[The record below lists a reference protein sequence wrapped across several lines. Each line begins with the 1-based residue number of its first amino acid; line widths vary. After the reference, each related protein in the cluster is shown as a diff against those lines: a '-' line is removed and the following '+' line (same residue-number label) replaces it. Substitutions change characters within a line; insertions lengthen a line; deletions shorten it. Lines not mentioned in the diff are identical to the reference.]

1 MDLTPDTDAAVAQ
14 YRSLLDVAESI
25 SLNRDLPALFED
37 LAQRLRGVVL
47 FDYLNLVLH
56 VPERNTMRLRVLTST
71 RPTDPSFL
79 ETPVDETPS
88 GLVWQ
93 TQQPLV
99 IHDIDQ
105 ETRYPKIMQLLRE
118 HGVRSCCVLPL
129 TTAQRRLGAMGLGG
143 AEPSAFDRA
152 DLEFLVQVARQVA
165 VAVENVLNYEA
176 AQCYQGELARQRDRL
191 QVVLDVTNA
200 MVANLDLR
208 ELFQAVSESLRRL
221 IRHEYASLVLYD
233 PAKGQLRLEAL
244 DFPGGKSQIH
254 EVQLASLED
263 SPAADAMRTRQP
275 LLLNRIDVERF
286 PSDIVRRL
294 LDEGLQSAV
303 CVPLVRGD
311 RALGT
316 LNVASMRDAAFAPHD
331 VELLTQIGNEL
342 AIAVENALAFR
353 QIEELKDKLAEE
365 KLYLEDEIRT
375 EYDFEEIVGESQS
388 LKRALRD
395 VETVA
400 PTDSTV
406 LIQGESGT
414 GKELIARAIHNLSA
428 RRERTLVKVNCAAI
442 PTGLIES
449 ELFGHEKGAFTGAIS
464 QKIGRFELADKGT
477 LFLDEIGDIPLEL
490 QPKLLR
496 VLQER
501 EFQRL
506 GSSETIRVDVRLVA
520 ATNADLLERVR
531 QGRFREDLYYRLS
544 VVPIHLPPLRAR
556 VGDVVA
562 LTHHFVRKICRLED
576 LPLPQISREAFGRL
590 TAYSWPGN
598 VRELENTVERAI
610 VLSGERATLYPSD
623 FPLEGYGL
631 RPVAGRAS
639 ANVVQV
645 PDDGLDFEQTVGQIA
660 RGILEQA
667 LRKTNGNKKMAADLL
682 RLKRTT
688 LAAKLRSLETSDPE
702 LAAMAPDFVHCA

>member
-1 MDLTPDTDAAVAQ
+1 LDLTPDTDAAVAQ

-501 EFQRL
+501 EFERL
-506 GSSETIRVDVRLVA
+506 GSTRTVKVDIRLVT
-520 ATNADLLERVR
+520 ATNRDLSQMIANRE
-531 QGRFREDLYYRLS
+531 FREDLFYRLN
-544 VVPIHLPPLRAR
+544 VFPIPLPPLRERREDIPLLVRYFTQKYAR
-556 VGDVVA
+556 RMNRPIETIPSEAMEA
-562 LTHHFVRKICRLED
+562 LTNWN
-576 LPLPQISREAFGRL
+576 
-590 TAYSWPGN
+590 WPGN
-598 VRELENTVERAI
+598 VRELENLMERAVI
-610 VLSGERATLYPSD
+610 LTRGSVLHVPLAELRNGGETAAPAMTGALSTL
-623 FPLEGYGL
+623 EEAEREHVL
-631 RPVAGRAS
+631 R
-639 ANVVQV
+639 
-645 PDDGLDFEQTVGQIA
+645 
-660 RGILEQA
+660 A
-667 LRKTNGNKKMAADLL
+667 LRESKWVVGGPAGAAARLG
-682 RLKRTT
+682 LKRTT
-688 LAAKLRSLETSDPE
+688 LQSRMQKLGITRGG
-702 LAAMAPDFVHCA
+702 

>member
-1 MDLTPDTDAAVAQ
+1 MKLDLTPDTDAAVGQ
-14 YRSLLDVAESI
+14 YRALLDVAESI
-25 SLNRDLPALFED
+25 SRNRDLPALFED
-37 LAQRLRGVVL
+37 LAQRLHGVVR

-71 RPTDPSFL
+71 RPADSSFW
-79 ETPVDETPS
+79 ETPVDESPS

-93 TQQPLV
+93 TQRLLV
-99 IHDIDQ
+99 IHDIER
-105 ETRYPKIMQLLRE
+105 ETRYPKVMELLRE

-129 TTAQRRLGAMGLGG
+129 TTAQRRLGAMGIGG
-143 AEPSAFDRA
+143 AEPSSFDHA
-152 DLEFLVQVARQVA
+152 DLEFLGQVARQVA

-191 QVVLDVTNA
+191 QVVLDITNA

-208 ELFQAVSESLRRL
+208 ELFRAVSELLRRL
-221 IRHEYASLVLYD
+221 IRHEYASLVLVD

-244 DFPGGKSQIH
+244 DFPGGNSQIH
-254 EVQLASLED
+254 EVQLPSLED
-263 SPAADAMRTRQP
+263 SPAASALRARQP
-275 LLLNRIDVERF
+275 LLWNRADAERF
-286 PSDIVRRL
+286 PSEIVRRL
-294 LDEGLQSAV
+294 LAEGLQSAV
-303 CVPLVRGD
+303 CIPLLRGD

-316 LNVASMRDAAFAPHD
+316 LNVASMREAAFAPQD

-388 LKRALRD
+388 WTRVLRD

-414 GKELIARAIHNLSA
+414 GKELIARAIHNLSG
-428 RRERTLVKVNCAAI
+428 RRERTFVKVNCAAI

-501 EFQRL
+501 EFERL
-506 GSSETIRVDVRLVA
+506 GSTRTVKVNIRLVT
-520 ATNADLLERVR
+520 ATNRDLGQMIASRE
-531 QGRFREDLYYRLS
+531 FREDLFYRLN
-544 VVPIHLPPLRAR
+544 VFPIPLPPLRERREDIPLLVRYFTQKYAR
-556 VGDVVA
+556 RMNRPIDTIPTEAMEA
-562 LTHHFVRKICRLED
+562 L
-576 LPLPQISREAFGRL
+576 ANWN
-590 TAYSWPGN
+590 WPGN
-598 VRELENTVERAI
+598 VRELENLIERAVI
-610 VLSGERATLYPSD
+610 LTRGSVLHVPLAELRNGGEAAPGPAMTGALTTL
-623 FPLEGYGL
+623 EEAEREHIL
-631 RPVAGRAS
+631 R
-639 ANVVQV
+639 
-645 PDDGLDFEQTVGQIA
+645 
-660 RGILEQA
+660 A
-667 LRKTNGNKKMAADLL
+667 LRESKWVVGGPAGAAARLG
-682 RLKRTT
+682 LKRTT
-688 LAAKLRSLETSDPE
+688 LQSRMQKLGIARGRE
-702 LAAMAPDFVHCA
+702 L

>member
-414 GKELIARAIHNLSA
+414 GKELIARAI
-428 RRERTLVKVNCAAI
+428 
-442 PTGLIES
+442 
-449 ELFGHEKGAFTGAIS
+449 
-464 QKIGRFELADKGT
+464 QIGRAH
-477 LFLDEIGDIPLEL
+477 
-490 QPKLLR
+490 
-496 VLQER
+496 V
-501 EFQRL
+501 
-506 GSSETIRVDVRLVA
+506 
-520 ATNADLLERVR
+520 
-531 QGRFREDLYYRLS
+531 
-544 VVPIHLPPLRAR
+544 
-556 VGDVVA
+556 
-562 LTHHFVRKICRLED
+562 
-576 LPLPQISREAFGRL
+576 
-590 TAYSWPGN
+590 
-598 VRELENTVERAI
+598 
-610 VLSGERATLYPSD
+610 
-623 FPLEGYGL
+623 
-631 RPVAGRAS
+631 
-639 ANVVQV
+639 
-645 PDDGLDFEQTVGQIA
+645 
-660 RGILEQA
+660 
-667 LRKTNGNKKMAADLL
+667 
-682 RLKRTT
+682 
-688 LAAKLRSLETSDPE
+688 
-702 LAAMAPDFVHCA
+702 

>member
-1 MDLTPDTDAAVAQ
+1 LDLPPAAEDAVDR
-14 YRSLLDVAESI
+14 YRALLDVSESI
-25 SLNRDLPALFED
+25 ALNRDLPALFED
-37 LAQRLRGVVL
+37 LAQRLHGVVT

-56 VPERNTMRLRVLTST
+56 VPERNTMRLRVIAST
-71 RPTDPSFL
+71 RPADSSFW

-99 IHDIDQ
+99 ICDIDS

-129 TTAQRRLGAMGLGG
+129 TTAQRRLGAMGLGSSEL
-143 AEPSAFDRA
+143 AAFDRA
-152 DLEFLVQVARQVA
+152 DLEFLAQVSRQVA
-165 VAVENVLNYEA
+165 VAVENVLNYET
-176 AQCYQGELARQRDRL
+176 AQCYQGELARERDRL

-208 ELFQAVSESLRRL
+208 QLFQAASGSLRRL
-221 IRHEYASLVLYD
+221 IRHEYASLVLAD
-233 PAKGQLRLEAL
+233 PAKGHLRLEAL
-244 DFPGGKSQIH
+244 DFPGGKTQIH
-254 EVQLASLED
+254 EVQMTSLED

-275 LLLNRIDVERF
+275 LLLDRAGIERF
-286 PSDIVRRL
+286 PSELVRRL
-294 LDEGLQSAV
+294 LAEGLQSAV
-303 CVPLVRGD
+303 CIPLLRGG

-316 LNVASMRDAAFAPHD
+316 LNVASMREAAFAPND
-331 VELLTQIGNEL
+331 VKLLTQIGNEL

-375 EYDFEEIVGESQS
+375 EYDFEEIVGDSQS

-428 RRERTLVKVNCAAI
+428 RRERTFVKVNCAAI

-449 ELFGHEKGAFTGAIS
+449 ELFGHEKGAFTGAIG
-464 QKIGRFELADKGT
+464 QKIGRFELAHKGT

-501 EFQRL
+501 EFERL
-506 GSSETIRVDVRLVA
+506 GSTRTVKVDIRLVT
-520 ATNADLLERVR
+520 ATNRDLGQMIANRE
-531 QGRFREDLYYRLS
+531 FREDLFYRLN
-544 VVPIHLPPLRAR
+544 VFPIPLPPLRERREDIPQLVRYFTQKYAR
-556 VGDVVA
+556 RMNRRIETIPSEAMEA
-562 LTHHFVRKICRLED
+562 LVNWN
-576 LPLPQISREAFGRL
+576 
-590 TAYSWPGN
+590 WPGN
-598 VRELENTVERAI
+598 VRELENFIERAVI
-610 VLSGERATLYPSD
+610 LTRGSALHVPLAELRNGAEAAAPGGLVTLQESER
-623 FPLEGYGL
+623 EHIL
-631 RPVAGRAS
+631 R
-639 ANVVQV
+639 
-645 PDDGLDFEQTVGQIA
+645 
-660 RGILEQA
+660 A
-667 LRKTNGNKKMAADLL
+667 LRECKWAVGGPAGAAARLG
-682 RLKRTT
+682 LKRTT
-688 LAAKLRSLETSDPE
+688 LQSRMKKLGITRG
-702 LAAMAPDFVHCA
+702 

>member
-152 DLEFLVQVARQVA
+152 DLEFLAQVARQVA

-501 EFQRL
+501 EFERL
-506 GSSETIRVDVRLVA
+506 GSTRTVKVDIRLVT
-520 ATNADLLERVR
+520 ATNRDLSQMIANRE
-531 QGRFREDLYYRLS
+531 FREDLFYRLN
-544 VVPIHLPPLRAR
+544 VFPIPLPPLRERREDIPLLVRYFTQKYAR
-556 VGDVVA
+556 RMNRPIETIPSEAMEA
-562 LTHHFVRKICRLED
+562 LTNWN
-576 LPLPQISREAFGRL
+576 
-590 TAYSWPGN
+590 WPGN
-598 VRELENTVERAI
+598 VRELENLMERAVI
-610 VLSGERATLYPSD
+610 LTRGSVLHVPLAELRNGEAAPSAMTGALTTL
-623 FPLEGYGL
+623 EEAEREHIL
-631 RPVAGRAS
+631 R
-639 ANVVQV
+639 
-645 PDDGLDFEQTVGQIA
+645 
-660 RGILEQA
+660 A
-667 LRKTNGNKKMAADLL
+667 LRESKWVVGGPAGAAARLG
-682 RLKRTT
+682 LKRTT
-688 LAAKLRSLETSDPE
+688 LQSRMQKLGITRGG
-702 LAAMAPDFVHCA
+702 

>member
-1 MDLTPDTDAAVAQ
+1 MDQNPATDAAVDQ
-14 YRSLLDVAESI
+14 YRALLDVAESI

-37 LAQRLRGVVL
+37 LAQRLHGVIR

-71 RPTDPSFL
+71 RPTDSEFW

-99 IHDIDQ
+99 IHDIDR
-105 ETRYPKIMQLLRE
+105 ETRYPKIMQMLLE

-129 TTAQRRLGAMGLGG
+129 TTAQRRLGAMGIGG
-143 AEPSAFDRA
+143 AEASAFDRA
-152 DLEFLVQVARQVA
+152 DLEFLAQVARQVA

-176 AQCYQGELARQRDRL
+176 AQCYQGELARERDRL
-191 QVVLDVTNA
+191 RMVLDVTNA

-208 ELFQAVSESLRRL
+208 ELFRAVSELLRRL
-221 IRHEYASLVLYD
+221 IRHEYASLVLVD

-244 DFPGGKSQIH
+244 DFPGGNSQIH
-254 EVQLASLED
+254 EAQSASPEE
-263 SPAADAMRTRQP
+263 SPALSALRTRQP
-275 LLLNRIDVERF
+275 LLWNRADAERF
-286 PSDIVRRL
+286 PSEIVRRL
-294 LDEGLQSAV
+294 LAEGLQSAV
-303 CVPLVRGD
+303 CIPLLRGE

-316 LNVASMRDAAFAPHD
+316 LNVASMRDASFGPQD

-375 EYDFEEIVGESQS
+375 EYDFEEIVGDSQS
-388 LKRALRD
+388 LKRVLRD

-428 RRERTLVKVNCAAI
+428 RRQRTFVKVNCAAI

-501 EFQRL
+501 EFERL
-506 GSSETIRVDVRLVA
+506 GSTRTLKVDIRLVT
-520 ATNADLLERVR
+520 ATNRDLGQMIASRE
-531 QGRFREDLYYRLS
+531 FREDLFYRLN
-544 VVPIHLPPLRAR
+544 VFPIPLPPLRDRREDIPLLVRYFTQKYAR
-556 VGDVVA
+556 RMSRRIETIPTEAMEA
-562 LTHHFVRKICRLED
+562 L
-576 LPLPQISREAFGRL
+576 ANWN
-590 TAYSWPGN
+590 WPGN
-598 VRELENTVERAI
+598 VRELENFVERAVI
-610 VLSGERATLYPSD
+610 LTRGSALHVPLAELRNGGEAAAPAVMGSRTTL
-623 FPLEGYGL
+623 EEAEREHIL
-631 RPVAGRAS
+631 R
-639 ANVVQV
+639 
-645 PDDGLDFEQTVGQIA
+645 
-660 RGILEQA
+660 A
-667 LRKTNGNKKMAADLL
+667 LRESNWVVGGPAGAAVRLG
-682 RLKRTT
+682 LKRTT
-688 LAAKLRSLETSDPE
+688 LQSRMVKLGIRQKTDVRSQKTEDRSQKTD
-702 LAAMAPDFVHCA
+702 

>member
-1 MDLTPDTDAAVAQ
+1 MKLALTPDTDAAVNQ
-14 YRSLLDVAESI
+14 YRALLDVAESI
-25 SLNRDLPALFED
+25 SRNRDLPALFED
-37 LAQRLRGVVL
+37 LAQRLHGVVR

-71 RPTDPSFL
+71 RPADSSFW

-93 TQQPLV
+93 TQRPLV

-105 ETRYPKIMQLLRE
+105 ETRYPKVMQLLRG

-143 AEPSAFDRA
+143 AEPSSFDHA

-165 VAVENVLNYEA
+165 VAVENVLNSEA
-176 AQCYQGELARQRDRL
+176 AQRYQGELARERDRL

-501 EFQRL
+501 EFERL
-506 GSSETIRVDVRLVA
+506 GSTRTVKVDIRLVT
-520 ATNADLLERVR
+520 ATNRDLSQMIANRE
-531 QGRFREDLYYRLS
+531 FREDLFYRLN
-544 VVPIHLPPLRAR
+544 VFPIPLPPLRERREDIPLLVRYFTQKYAR
-556 VGDVVA
+556 RMNRPIETIPSEAMEA
-562 LTHHFVRKICRLED
+562 LTNWN
-576 LPLPQISREAFGRL
+576 
-590 TAYSWPGN
+590 WPGN
-598 VRELENTVERAI
+598 VRELENLMERAVI
-610 VLSGERATLYPSD
+610 LTRGSVLHVPLAELRNGGETAAPAMTGALTTL
-623 FPLEGYGL
+623 EEAEREHIL
-631 RPVAGRAS
+631 R
-639 ANVVQV
+639 
-645 PDDGLDFEQTVGQIA
+645 
-660 RGILEQA
+660 A
-667 LRKTNGNKKMAADLL
+667 LRESKWVVGGPAGAAARLG
-682 RLKRTT
+682 LKRTT
-688 LAAKLRSLETSDPE
+688 LQSRMQKLGIARGR
-702 LAAMAPDFVHCA
+702 A

>member
-1 MDLTPDTDAAVAQ
+1 LDPPSATDAAVDR
-14 YRSLLDVAESI
+14 YRALLDVSESI
-25 SLNRDLPALFED
+25 SLNRDLTALFED
-37 LAQRLRGVVL
+37 LAQRLRGVMT

-71 RPTDPSFL
+71 QPPEPSFL

-88 GLVWQ
+88 GVVWQ
-93 TQQPLV
+93 TQRPLV
-99 IHDIDQ
+99 ICDIDR

-129 TTAQRRLGAMGLGG
+129 TTAQRRLGAMGLGSS
-143 AEPSAFDRA
+143 ELSAFDRA
-152 DLEFLVQVARQVA
+152 DLEFLAQASRQVA
-165 VAVENVLNYEA
+165 VAVENVLNYET
-176 AQCYQGELARQRDRL
+176 AQCYQGQLARERDRL

-208 ELFQAVSESLRRL
+208 QLFQAVSDSLRRL
-221 IRHEYASLVLYD
+221 IRHEYASLVLVD

-244 DFPGGKSQIH
+244 DFPSGKTQIH
-254 EVQLASLED
+254 EVQMASLED

-275 LLLNRIDVERF
+275 LLMNRAEIERF
-286 PSDIVRRL
+286 PSELVRRL
-294 LDEGLQSAV
+294 LAEGLQSAV
-303 CVPLVRGD
+303 CIPLLRGD

-316 LNVASMRDAAFAPHD
+316 LNVASMREAAFAPND

-375 EYDFEEIVGESQS
+375 EYDFEEIVGDSQS

-406 LIQGESGT
+406 LILGESGT

-428 RRERTLVKVNCAAI
+428 RRERTFVKVNCAAI

-449 ELFGHEKGAFTGAIS
+449 ELFGHERGAFTGAIG
-464 QKIGRFELADKGT
+464 QKIGRFELAHKGT

-501 EFQRL
+501 EFERL
-506 GSSETIRVDVRLVA
+506 GSTRTVRVDIRLVT
-520 ATNADLLERVR
+520 ATNRDLGQMIASRE
-531 QGRFREDLYYRLS
+531 FREDLFYRLN
-544 VVPIHLPPLRAR
+544 VFPIPLPPLRERREDIPQLVRYFTQKYAR
-556 VGDVVA
+556 RMNRRIETIPSEAMEA
-562 LTHHFVRKICRLED
+562 LVNWN
-576 LPLPQISREAFGRL
+576 
-590 TAYSWPGN
+590 WPGN
-598 VRELENTVERAI
+598 VRELENFIERAVI
-610 VLSGERATLYPSD
+610 LTRGSALHVPLAELRNGTEAAAPGGLVTLQESER
-623 FPLEGYGL
+623 EHIL
-631 RPVAGRAS
+631 R
-639 ANVVQV
+639 
-645 PDDGLDFEQTVGQIA
+645 
-660 RGILEQA
+660 A
-667 LRKTNGNKKMAADLL
+667 LRESKWMVGGPAGAAARLG
-682 RLKRTT
+682 LKRTT
-688 LAAKLRSLETSDPE
+688 LQSRMQKLGIQRG
-702 LAAMAPDFVHCA
+702 

>member
-1 MDLTPDTDAAVAQ
+1 LDLTPDTDAAVAQ

-176 AQCYQGELARQRDRL
+176 AQCYQEELARQRDRL

-501 EFQRL
+501 EFERL
-506 GSSETIRVDVRLVA
+506 GSTRTVKVDIRLVT
-520 ATNADLLERVR
+520 ATNRDLSQMIANRE
-531 QGRFREDLYYRLS
+531 FREDLFYRLN
-544 VVPIHLPPLRAR
+544 VFPIPLPPLRERREDIPLLVRYFTQKYAR
-556 VGDVVA
+556 RMNRPIETIPSEAMEA
-562 LTHHFVRKICRLED
+562 LTNWN
-576 LPLPQISREAFGRL
+576 
-590 TAYSWPGN
+590 WPGN
-598 VRELENTVERAI
+598 VRELENLMERAVI
-610 VLSGERATLYPSD
+610 LTRGSVLHVPLAELRNGGETAAPAMTGTLST
-623 FPLEGYGL
+623 LEEAEREHIL
-631 RPVAGRAS
+631 R
-639 ANVVQV
+639 
-645 PDDGLDFEQTVGQIA
+645 
-660 RGILEQA
+660 A
-667 LRKTNGNKKMAADLL
+667 LRESKWVVGGPAGAAARLG
-682 RLKRTT
+682 LKRTT
-688 LAAKLRSLETSDPE
+688 LQSRMQKLGITRGG
-702 LAAMAPDFVHCA
+702 

>member
-1 MDLTPDTDAAVAQ
+1 MDLTPDTDAAVDQ

-501 EFQRL
+501 EFERL
-506 GSSETIRVDVRLVA
+506 GSTRTVKVDIRLVT
-520 ATNADLLERVR
+520 ATNRDLSQMIANRE
-531 QGRFREDLYYRLS
+531 FREDLFYRLN
-544 VVPIHLPPLRAR
+544 VFPIPLPPLRERREDIPLLVRYFTQKYAR
-556 VGDVVA
+556 RMNRPIETIPSEAMEA
-562 LTHHFVRKICRLED
+562 LTNWN
-576 LPLPQISREAFGRL
+576 
-590 TAYSWPGN
+590 WPGN
-598 VRELENTVERAI
+598 VRELENLMERAVI
-610 VLSGERATLYPSD
+610 LTRGSVLHVPLAELRNGGETAAPAITGALTTL
-623 FPLEGYGL
+623 EEAEREHIL
-631 RPVAGRAS
+631 R
-639 ANVVQV
+639 
-645 PDDGLDFEQTVGQIA
+645 
-660 RGILEQA
+660 A
-667 LRKTNGNKKMAADLL
+667 LRESKWVVGGPAGAAARLG
-682 RLKRTT
+682 LKRTT
-688 LAAKLRSLETSDPE
+688 LQSRMQKLGITRGG
-702 LAAMAPDFVHCA
+702 